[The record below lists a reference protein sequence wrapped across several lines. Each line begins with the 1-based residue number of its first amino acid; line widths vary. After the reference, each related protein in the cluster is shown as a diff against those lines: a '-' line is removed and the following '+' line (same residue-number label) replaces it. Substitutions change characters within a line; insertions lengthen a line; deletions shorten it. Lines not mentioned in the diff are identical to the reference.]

1 MLKKITILGVV
12 LVVIGIIG
20 GAFTF
25 KSLLHTDTD
34 SEEKII
40 DEDFKAMEINA
51 EDITVNVTS
60 TNDSDTTI
68 KMTTQTSEYD
78 LRTDVSADTLQ
89 VNVKHEQKKLFSFD
103 IFDFTPKLHIS
114 IPEKEYEKMDLK
126 TDNGIID
133 VTNITGDEIKATSVN
148 GLIKMKHI
156 TSKDV
161 MTKTENGLIKLE
173 DVEGDIVSKTNNGKI
188 DLLTKDLDR
197 MVDLDTTNGAI
208 KVITEKEP
216 TNATINA
223 SVANGKLSIFGKNKA
238 HSVIGEGENQITLT
252 TENGMI
258 TVK

>member
-34 SEEKII
+34 SEEKVI

-133 VTNITGDEIKATSVN
+133 VTNITGDEIEATSV
-148 GLIKMKHI
+148 
-156 TSKDV
+156 
-161 MTKTENGLIKLE
+161 NGLIKLE

-188 DLLTKDLDR
+188 DLLTEDLDR

-223 SVANGKLSIFGKNKA
+223 SVANGKLSVFGKNKA

>member
-1 MLKKITILGVV
+1 MLKKITIVRAV
-12 LVVIGIIG
+12 LLVIGMIG

-25 KSLLHTDTD
+25 KSLLNDDTD
-34 SEEKII
+34 SEEKVI

-51 EDITVNVTS
+51 EDIAVNVTPS
-60 TNDSDTTI
+60 SDSKTTI
-68 KMTTQTSEYD
+68 EMTTQTSEYD
-78 LRTDVSADTLQ
+78 LSTDVRADTLK

-114 IPEKEYEKMDLK
+114 IPEKEYEKIDLK

-133 VTNITGDEIKATSVN
+133 LTNITGDEIEATSVN
-148 GLIKMKHI
+148 RLIKMKHI
-156 TSKDV
+156 TSKDL

-188 DLLTKDLDR
+188 DLLTEDLDR
-197 MVDLDTTNGAI
+197 MVDLETTNGAI

-223 SVANGKLSIFGKNKA
+223 SVANGKLSVFGKNKA